1 MERDTERLNRQTG
14 RTDPSQC
21 KVTSPWTGGGNAANQ
36 PAESKEQK
44 DIKAAAL
51 DCLERQFSE
60 YLHSLPLLAQEDK
73 QKKWNGLIPLFLQA
87 FDNVSN
93 NWTMMFPS
101 ILPFSNE
108 ASKVMV
114 QTIKQKLADKAGD
127 EARFVVEE
135 FLKSK
140 RNEGSSE
147 GWQLLKTIHLL
158 STVDSETLRCIVNTG
173 LPLILLKCV
182 HLFFAFPS
190 ETEAGIVETQTQEE
204 ITVFQETVTHMMLN
218 LCSQVSAVEAMIQT
232 NDLKCLLIAV
242 ASQWDQCSSSWRNY
256 TGHVLRAIS
265 KTPTKNTI
273 RYLHDGDCIKMIIQ
287 SLYAM
292 AERSSVYDATQ
303 AAVNVFCFVKDSYQ
317 VSPEL
322 LADFESN
329 EGYQLL
335 TKLLLGCDKELE
347 KEEEKFLE
355 ELVDFLSSLT
365 IFGQKELKVTPSI
378 TGSQFPNF
386 KFQQPPKSGTTVKNL
401 QAFKVLQ
408 SVFLNA
414 DCSCVSA
421 IILSSI
427 KKIWSWNKANFFLLE
442 WTQQA
447 LFQFAEVIYLKSR
460 PVQIQ
465 YFQMLRFVVIDLS
478 YVPHEVFSRVQAI
491 IRENLSP
498 ACALLALECV
508 LDIAKHDPLLTVVFR
523 ETRLLEMLLT
533 QLQRYAKFL
542 RKAGNSTSSSE
553 QQHRREASCLMLKV
567 VAVMLQGSVKN
578 IVILREYGMIPYI
591 KIFLDDE
598 FYRSHALS
606 ILEQLFIVNAEEYV
620 SVVIG
625 VLCSATQGE
634 LMLKLDLLQS
644 LLNVLGVPKAR
655 TAFRT
660 AGGFNALQS
669 VLADMEGAL
678 CDTPSG
684 NWASVDQNDIWNL
697 IQSTLCTLTVALH
710 SDPVNSYF
718 FRTQGQFDK
727 IADDLRLF
735 GCFSNE
741 GGRLKYSLDISACRK
756 YEEFLKLAHNSTE
769 DILPSLKKCVK
780 IFDFLDRMAK
790 DTLSSPCS
798 TQHIGEA
805 LSRKHSESC
814 NQSDVPE
821 MAGSRHD
828 VSNITEDPSEQLFA
842 ADPEDR
848 FAADPVIVHPGAICV
863 MMDLLPNINSEE
875 IPQLSLELQYA
886 VANYILSLVKSDRN
900 RQVMCGS
907 GLLTVLVNRCKE
919 ALADNCNPL
928 HLPLIRIFEKLACQ
942 AIEPSILRQ
951 FLRLG
956 DPLNC
961 AVAKT
966 QIRDS
971 SGKRQT
977 AMPWHQID
985 SKETDSGRRESFT
998 RRGSLYAKNRP
1009 TLCFSLSRVPRCT
1022 AIPRHRV
1029 VSLVSMMS
1037 SRNFQPTK
1045 SSTAP
1050 SFAEFDMSV
1059 VGYGCCFLP
1068 TLATVTGIMA
1078 ESPVVGGIGAGCRGF
1093 PPPVGFTYSTWFM
1106 VSSFSSAVDAHPIRF
1121 LTLFRHMSKME
1132 KDFTCL
1138 TISLSVPENRLV
1150 ISTQEEVFEPLDWNE
1165 PSQPQQSS
1173 ALTSVEFNI
1182 SQYLLVGQWH
1192 HLAVVLS
1199 KDARRNST
1207 VLACLNG
1214 KVIGTAKIQYI
1225 QTFPGMHFSLD
1236 PSAVIDV
1243 HGIIGTPQI
1252 WKQRSSLVWRLGPT
1266 YLFEEVT
1273 SLETVEVIYHLGP
1286 SYLGNFQSVYL
1297 PGDDLINKSVP
1308 SVLVAEEKVSF
1319 GINVVSS
1326 TVMTVTD
1333 IRKNYNEVDSR
1344 LISSELGISSRDD
1357 AMPIVLAKNTASHL
1371 PGLART
1377 IGAPLASF
1385 FGVRTF
1391 FSNPAANCLQFIGG
1405 PAVILGLVAMA
1416 SDDHEVYAAVKVLIS
1431 VLNSSMLFEKEM
1443 QRIKGYR
1450 LLALLLKKKIQLLNV
1465 RIFQLILT
1473 IAGTVELGR
1482 GTSTIQNYC
1491 AFRDLLCDFEIWL
1504 NAPEKL
1510 DLLLLRHFVEL
1521 LKSSDGYRNAEVMHR
1536 LQVAPRLV
1544 FLLND
1549 PNNTR
1554 SMVHVICTILAGM
1567 LKNFFNTTDL
1577 LRIGLFLTYTLPP
1590 ASMNEKCISLERVS
1604 DTSIDVINQVSG
1616 RTIWLRNQLLKTLLD
1631 VFSWSRRNLNFKDQ
1645 EKIFTSLGPDWFFLF
1660 MQTHLHP
1667 TTVILSTRLLLYF
1680 LYNPVLLTKF
1690 RDGMAG
1696 NVWLKNSTGECNILM
1711 DNIKSRPQACSQTSC
1726 LIPGFE
1732 MMQMFLSHH
1741 IAIPQLYLLLAALV
1755 LQKPLN
1761 EMPEDLELDLDMMI
1775 TWLLERVRPNP
1786 SDNSIK
1792 IPNGLCTEAALALL
1806 EMVRA
1811 ILSKPISDT
1820 DGSWDITY
1828 PGSVMQFFCLVYYM
1842 IPNEPLWRSPEFL
1855 QGLAA
1860 AGFPVVGS
1868 LCHMADLGA
1877 SPQERPTHKAEPQPP
1892 LSTHPARK
1900 QVSDFIR
1907 ILLLDSL
1914 LNIPANKQL
1923 HPVEILVE
1931 VSPERATGDQRKSFQ
1946 TEILL
1951 FIMDIFHIINE
1962 EQAVVKVL
1970 VRDGQSTTQNTTEG
1984 TVTTMFENITH
1995 FSQRFVDKLYARMF
2009 DVNPEKILRFLTEQI
2024 CMAMEHV
2031 CSQKDHALSSLYSS
2045 LNRAILYCLSRPRQ
2059 SPSDLQILLNT
2070 LKFLQE
2076 QWDTIFATYNSS
2088 LPFIICLIHCLCQI
2102 KTGSYPDGF
2111 GVGMSSKKIPWS
2123 LQSSSNSEEYDGSF
2137 ESIHTQDVQKEVMDS
2152 VEWVWTHLMSQRRQT
2167 LEDSYKI
2174 DLSVKQRSNENVVGI
2189 SEISPLWEES
2199 ATKAWHQYIASEKKN
2214 LSSRSVTAQ
2223 LLQSKSEWLPG
2234 SLSTAV
2240 RSVGK
2245 RLLKEA
2251 NRLTVKDFT
2260 VSMDSQRKTGQDMF
2274 ASLHKEHLQM
2284 QQCIL
2289 NQASKDWAKMEQQL
2303 LQEKGLWGP
2312 SSGSQQDAWIL
2323 DMAEGPSRMRK
2334 KMRRHSIC
2342 INYAYDACRN
2352 KEAKSEISKDLAL
2365 NFGKEESYMK
2375 LCCMEENVGIT
2386 DNQLYPENVQ
2396 AELTLNTGKGD
2407 IDERGIDCNQLTF
2420 FPALIDSVQSQEF
2433 FEQCVERQAIL
2444 QVLDEKEKIDTKY
2457 SLIVADGHL
2466 LMEGVLLFGRN
2477 HFYVCENFTLSASG
2491 DVYCINH
2498 HPSSINDSYIYD
2510 MCNKETSGKNQK
2522 CSRYSYNEVHEI
2534 HHLRFLLQDIALE
2547 IFLKN
2552 GFSKFL
2558 IFHKNDRKKV
2568 FKKFR
2573 HAMPSIK
2580 KGKTDASKN
2589 VGRTLGEKGVTQKWQ
2604 KGEISNFEYLMYLNT
2619 LAGRT
2624 YNDLMQYP
2632 VFPWILADYDSE
2644 ELDLSN
2650 AKTFRDLSKPM
2661 GAQTE
2666 ERKAKFIKRYY
2677 EVDNDGDLS
2686 AQCHYCTHYS
2696 SAIIVASY
2704 LVRMEPFTRTFCSL
2718 QGGSFDVADRMFFSI
2733 KKEWESSS
2741 RDNMSDVREL
2751 IPDFFYQPDFL
2762 LNRNSLEFGSMQ
2774 DGTTLGDV
2782 VLPPWAKGDAREFV
2796 RLHRMALES
2805 DYACAHLH
2813 HWIDLIFGYKQQGSA
2828 AVEAVNVFHPY
2839 FYDDQVDLSNIKD
2852 PLRKSTIVGF
2862 VSNFGQIPKQLFSKA
2877 HPARIVQGK
2886 HSSGKDSASSSAST
2900 QPFFYHLQNLKPST
2914 VPIKELMKGA
2924 VGHIVHTEKGVLA
2937 VEKNKLLISPHWNKT
2952 FSWGYDD
2959 FSCSL
2964 GNYGSDK
2971 ILSVFEC
2978 LSDWGQC
2985 LCAACPTPTTVITGG
3000 MSSVVCVWEIPS
3012 NKEKVKSMI
3021 LKEVLH
3027 GHTEAVTCLVVSLSY
3042 NVIVSGSRDRTCI
3055 VWDFN
3060 TLTYVSQLQ
3069 DHKATVSAVSINDLT
3084 GDIVSCA
3091 GTHLYLWTINGQA
3104 ITSINTSSEPTDE
3117 ILCCC
3122 FTEVHEW
3129 DSRNVVVTGCA
3140 DGVLR
3145 LWKTEYTKVQVTKND
3160 GRPASPQHM
3169 VPASE
3174 KNGYRWERNAVLCRE
3189 LSRNDAL
3196 SGKQNKRNPAVTA
3209 LAISRNHAKLFV
3221 GDSWGRV
3228 YSWSV
3233 EG

>member
-1 MERDTERLNRQTG
+1 MERGTDRLNQLAEC
-14 RTDPSQC
+14 TDPLQC
-21 KVTSPWTGGGNAANQ
+21 KVASPWTGGEIAANQ
-36 PAESKEQK
+36 PSEPEEQQ
-44 DIKAAAL
+44 DTEATVVQ
-51 DCLERQFSE
+51 CLERQFSH
-60 YLHSLPLLAQEDK
+60 YLHSLPLLAQEEK
-73 QKKWNGLIPLFLQA
+73 QTLWNGLIPLFLQA

-93 NWTMMFPS
+93 NWMMMFPS
-101 ILPFSNE
+101 ILPFSIE

-114 QTIKQKLADKAGD
+114 QTINQKLIDKAGA
-127 EARFVVEE
+127 EARFIVEE
-135 FLKSK
+135 FLQCK
-140 RNEGSSE
+140 RDMGSSE

-158 STVDSETLRCIVNTG
+158 SAVDSETLRCIVKTG

-190 ETEAGIVETQTQEE
+190 EREAGIIETRTQDE
-204 ITVFQETVTHMMLN
+204 ITVFQETVTHMMVN

-232 NDLKCLLIAV
+232 DDLKCLVYTV
-242 ASQWDQCSSSWRNY
+242 ASQWDQCSSSWRKY

-265 KTPTKNTI
+265 KTPTKHTI
-273 RYLHDGDCIKMIIQ
+273 RYLHESDCIKRCIE
-287 SLYAM
+287 SLSAM
-292 AERSSVYDATQ
+292 ADSSSVYDAAQ
-303 AAVNVFCFVKDSYQ
+303 AAVNVLCFVKDSYQ

-322 LADFESN
+322 LDDFESS

-335 TKLLLGCDKELE
+335 TMLLLGCDKELE
-347 KEEEKFLE
+347 KEEEKSLE
-355 ELVDFLSSLT
+355 ELVVFLSSLT
-365 IFGQKELKVTPSI
+365 LYGQKELKITPSI

-386 KFQQPPKSGTTVKNL
+386 AFQQPPKSDTTVKNL

-408 SVFLNA
+408 SVFLKA
-414 DCSCVSA
+414 SCSCVSS

-427 KKIWSWNKANFFLLE
+427 RKIWSWNHANFFLLE
-442 WTQQA
+442 WTQQV

-460 PVQIQ
+460 SVQIQ

-533 QLQRYAKFL
+533 QLQRYAKIL
-542 RKAGNSTSSSE
+542 RKAGNSRPSSE
-553 QQHRREASCLMLKV
+553 QQHQREASCLMLKV
-567 VAVMLQGSVKN
+567 VAIMLQGSVKN
-578 IVILREYGMIPYI
+578 ILILREYGMIPYI
-591 KIFLDDE
+591 KIFLDDK

-606 ILEQLFIVNAEEYV
+606 ILEQLFIVNAEEYMR
-620 SVVIG
+620 VVIG

-634 LMLKLDLLQS
+634 VLLKLDLLQS
-644 LLNVLGVPKAR
+644 LLNVLGRPKAR

-678 CDTPSG
+678 CDPPSG
-684 NWASVDQNDIWNL
+684 DWASVDQNDMWDL
-697 IQSTLCTLTVALH
+697 IQSTLCTLTVAMH

-727 IADDLRLF
+727 MTDDLRLF

-741 GGRLKYSLDISACRK
+741 GRGLKYSLDISGCRK
-756 YEEFLKLAHNSTE
+756 FEEFLNLAHSSTG
-769 DILPSLKKCVK
+769 DNLPSLKKCVK
-780 IFDFLDRMAK
+780 IFDFLNRMAK
-790 DTLSSPCS
+790 ETLSSPCS
-798 TQHIGEA
+798 AQHPGKY
-805 LSRKHSESC
+805 LPPNYSESC
-814 NQSDVPE
+814 NQSDGPE
-821 MAGSRHD
+821 MTGSHYD
-828 VSNITEDPSEQLFA
+828 ASNTTEEPTDQPLNANPEDRSA
-842 ADPEDR
+842 ADPM
-848 FAADPVIVHPGAICV
+848 IVHPGAICI
-863 MMDLLPNINSEE
+863 MMDLLPNINCDE
-875 IPQLSLELQYA
+875 IPQLALELQYA
-886 VANYILSLVKSDRN
+886 VANYILSLVKSERS
-900 RQVMCGS
+900 RQALCGS
-907 GLLTVLVNRCKE
+907 GLLAILVNRCTE
-919 ALADNCNPL
+919 ALADNSNPI

-942 AIEPSILRQ
+942 AIDPPILRH

-961 AVAKT
+961 AIGKT
-966 QIRDS
+966 RMCNS
-971 SGKRQT
+971 SDK
-977 AMPWHQID
+977 HQSD
-985 SKETDSGRRESFT
+985 LSRRWSVSNDLGQRGSFT
-998 RRGSLYAKNRP
+998 RRGSLVSKNRP
-1009 TLCFSLSRVPRCT
+1009 RLGFSLSCVPKRT

-1029 VSLVSMMS
+1029 MSLVSVMS
-1037 SRNFQPTK
+1037 SRHFHPTK
-1045 SSTAP
+1045 SSTMP

-1068 TLATVTGIMA
+1068 TLATVMGINA
-1078 ESPVVGGIGAGCRGF
+1078 ESPIVGGIGNGCRGF
-1093 PPPVGFTYSTWFM
+1093 PPPAGFTHSTWFM
-1106 VSSFSSAVDAHPIRF
+1106 ISSFSSAFDAHPIRF

-1132 KDFTCL
+1132 KDYTCL
-1138 TISLSVPENRLV
+1138 SISISAPENQLV
-1150 ISTQEEVFEPLDWNE
+1150 ISTQEEVFEPLDWND
-1165 PSQPQQSS
+1165 SCQTQQSS

-1182 SQYLLVGQWH
+1182 SKHLLVDQWH

-1207 VLACLNG
+1207 VLAYLNG
-1214 KVIGTAKIQYI
+1214 KIVGTAKIQYI

-1236 PSAVIDV
+1236 SSAVIDV

-1252 WKQRSSLVWRLGPT
+1252 WNQSSSLVWRLGPT

-1273 SLETVEVIYHLGP
+1273 SSQTVGVIYQLGP
-1286 SYLGNFQSVYL
+1286 NYLGNFQSVYL
-1297 PGDDLINKSVP
+1297 PGNDLTNKVGP
-1308 SVLVAEEKVSF
+1308 LALVAEEKVSF

-1333 IRKNYNEVDSR
+1333 IRNNYNEVDSR

-1357 AMPIVLAKNTASHL
+1357 TMPIVLAKNTASHL
-1371 PGLART
+1371 SGPART

-1391 FSNPAANCLQFIGG
+1391 FSNPAANCLQFVGG

-1416 SDDHEVYAAVKVLIS
+1416 SDDHEMYAAIKVLIS
-1431 VLNSSMLFEKEM
+1431 ALNSSTLCEKEM
-1443 QRIKGYR
+1443 HRIKGYR
-1450 LLALLLKKKIQLLNV
+1450 LLALLLKKKVRLLNA

-1473 IAGTVELGR
+1473 VVGTVELGR
-1482 GTSTIQNYC
+1482 GTSTIQNDC

-1510 DLLLLRHFVEL
+1510 YLLLLRHFVEL
-1521 LKSSDGYRNAEVMHR
+1521 LKSSDGYRNAKVMHR

-1554 SMVHVICTILAGM
+1554 TKVHVICTILAD
-1567 LKNFFNTTDL
+1567 LLRSYFSTTDL

-1590 ASMNEKCISLERVS
+1590 ASMNEKLISLETVS

-1616 RTIWLRNQLLKTLLD
+1616 RTIWLRNQLLKTLLE
-1631 VFSWSRRNLNFKDQ
+1631 VLSCGRLSLNSKDQ
-1645 EKIFTSLGPDWFFLF
+1645 EKMFTSLGPDWFLLF

-1667 TTVILSTRLLLYF
+1667 TSVILSARLLLHF
-1680 LYNPVLLTKF
+1680 LYNPTLLTKF

-1696 NVWLKNSTGECNILM
+1696 NVWLENSTAECNILM
-1711 DNIKSRPQACSQTSC
+1711 DNIKSRPQACSQTLC
-1726 LIPGFE
+1726 FFPGFE
-1732 MMQMFLSHH
+1732 MMLMFVSHH
-1741 IAIPQLYLLLAALV
+1741 IAIPELYLLLAALV
-1755 LQKPLN
+1755 LQKPLT
-1761 EMPEDLELDLDMMI
+1761 EMPEDSKMDLDTMI
-1775 TWLLERVRPNP
+1775 TWLLEQVRPNL
-1786 SDNSIK
+1786 SEKAIK
-1792 IPNGLCTEAALALL
+1792 IPNGLCTEAALVLL
-1806 EMVRA
+1806 ELVRA

-1820 DGSWDITY
+1820 DNSWEVTY
-1828 PGSVMQFFCLVYYM
+1828 PRSVMQFFCHVYYM

-1860 AGFPVVGS
+1860 AGFPTAGS
-1868 LCHMADLGA
+1868 LSHMVDSGA
-1877 SPQERPTHKAEPQPP
+1877 LPQESPTRKAVPQSQ
-1892 LSTHPARK
+1892 LSTQPARK

-1914 LNIPANKQL
+1914 LNTPASKQL
-1923 HPVEILVE
+1923 HPIEVLIE

-1962 EQAVVKVL
+1962 DQTVVKAL
-1970 VRDGQSTTQNTTEG
+1970 IGNDQSANQNEGSLTTVFG
-1984 TVTTMFENITH
+1984 NITY
-1995 FSQRFVDKLYARMF
+1995 FSQRFVDKLYGRMF

-2024 CMAMEHV
+2024 CLVMEQV
-2031 CSQKDHALSSLYSS
+2031 YSQKDHVLSSLYSS

-2059 SPSDLQILLNT
+2059 SPSDLLILLNA

-2076 QWDTIFATYNSS
+2076 QWDVIFATYNSS

-2111 GVGMSSKKIPWS
+2111 GVGTSSKKASWN
-2123 LQSSSNSEEYDGSF
+2123 LKAASNSEEYDGSF

-2152 VEWVWTHLMSQRRQT
+2152 VEWIWNHLISQRRQA

-2174 DLSVKQRSNENVVGI
+2174 DLSVKQKSTENVVGI
-2189 SEISPLWEES
+2189 SEVSPLWEES
-2199 ATKAWHQYIASEKKN
+2199 ATKAWHQYIGSEKKN
-2214 LSSRSVTAQ
+2214 LSSKSVPAQ
-2223 LLQSKSEWLPG
+2223 LQQSKSEWLPG
-2234 SLSTAV
+2234 SLSTAM

-2251 NRLTVKDFT
+2251 DRLNLKDFT
-2260 VSMDSQRKTGQDMF
+2260 ASMDAQRKTGQDMF
-2274 ASLHKEHLQM
+2274 ASLHKEYRQM

-2289 NQASKDWAKMEQQL
+2289 NQASKDWAKTEQQL
-2303 LQEKGLWGP
+2303 LQERGLWGP
-2312 SSGSQQDAWIL
+2312 SSGSQQEAWIL
-2323 DMAEGPSRMRK
+2323 DMAEGPCRMRK
-2334 KMRRHSIC
+2334 RMRRNAIC
-2342 INYAYDACRN
+2342 INYAYDACRT
-2352 KEAKSEISKDLAL
+2352 KEAKSEDSKNLAL
-2365 NFGKEESYMK
+2365 NFGKEEFYMK
-2375 LCCMEENVGIT
+2375 LCSTEEHVGST
-2386 DNQLYPENVQ
+2386 NKQLYPEIVQ
-2396 AELTLNTGKGD
+2396 AALTFNTGEGD
-2407 IDERGIDCNQLTF
+2407 FDERGIDCNQLTF
-2420 FPALIDSVQSQEF
+2420 FPALIESVQSEEF

-2444 QVLDEKEKIDTKY
+2444 QVLDENEKINVKY
-2457 SLIVADGHL
+2457 SLIVADVHL
-2466 LMEGVLLFGRN
+2466 LMEGVLLFGRD

-2510 MCNKETSGKNQK
+2510 MCNKDTDGKNLK
-2522 CSRYSYNEVHEI
+2522 CSRYSYNEVQEI

-2552 GFSKFL
+2552 GHSKFL

-2568 FKKFR
+2568 FKKFC
-2573 HAMPSIK
+2573 HAIPSVK
-2580 KGKTDASKN
+2580 KGKRDSNKN
-2589 VGRTLGEKGVTQKWQ
+2589 GGRTLGEKGVTQKWQ
-2604 KGEISNFEYLMYLNT
+2604 KGEISNFEYLMYVNT

-2644 ELDLSN
+2644 ELDLTN
-2650 AKTFRDLSKPM
+2650 TKTFRDLTKPM

-2666 ERKAKFIKRYY
+2666 ERKNKFIKRYF
-2677 EVDNDGDLS
+2677 EVDNDEDLCVR
-2686 AQCHYCTHYS
+2686 CHYCTHYS

-2704 LVRMEPFTRTFCSL
+2704 LVRLEPFTQTFCSL

-2741 RDNMSDVREL
+2741 GDNMSDVREL
-2751 IPDFFYQPDFL
+2751 IPDFFYQSNFL
-2762 LNRNSLEFGSMQ
+2762 LNQNNLEFGSMQ

-2782 VLPPWAKGDAREFV
+2782 ILPPWAKGDAREFI

-2805 DYACAHLH
+2805 DYVCAHLH

-2828 AVEAVNVFHPY
+2828 AVDAINVFHPY
-2839 FYDDQVDLSNIKD
+2839 FYDVQVDLSNIKD
-2852 PLRKSTIVGF
+2852 PLKKSTIIGF

-2886 HSSGKDSASSSAST
+2886 HSSGKDSASSSAAT
-2900 QPFFYHLQNLKPST
+2900 QPFFYHLQSLKPST
-2914 VPIKELMKGA
+2914 LPLKELMNGA
-2924 VGHIVHTEKGVLA
+2924 VGHIVYTEKGILA
-2937 VEKNKLLISPHWNKT
+2937 VERNRLLMPPHWNKT
-2952 FSWGYDD
+2952 FSWGYND

-2971 ILSVFEC
+2971 ILTVFEC

-2985 LCAACPTPTTVITGG
+2985 LCVVCPTPTMVITGAA
-3000 MSSVVCVWEIPS
+3000 SSVICVWEMPA
-3012 NKEKVKSMI
+3012 NKEKVKSMT
-3021 LKEVLH
+3021 LMEVLR
-3027 GHTEAVTCLVVSLSY
+3027 GHTEAVTCLAVSLPY

-3055 VWDFN
+3055 VWDLN
-3060 TLTYVSQLQ
+3060 ALTYVSQLQ
-3069 DHKATVSAVSINDLT
+3069 GHKMTVSAVSINSIT

-3091 GTHLYLWTINGQA
+3091 GTHLYLWTINGQP
-3104 ITSINTSSEPTDE
+3104 ITSINTSSELVEE

-3122 FTEVHEW
+3122 FTEAHEW
-3129 DSRNVVVTGCA
+3129 DPRNVVVTGCA
-3140 DGVLR
+3140 DGVVR
-3145 LWKTEYTKVQVTKND
+3145 LWKTEYTRAQVAKND
-3160 GRPASPQHM
+3160 GGPASTQHV
-3169 VPASE
+3169 VPAPR
-3174 KNGYRWERNAVLCRE
+3174 KNAGDRLERQLVLVQG
-3189 LSRNDAL
+3189 LSRNNAL
-3196 SGKQNKRNPAVTA
+3196 AGKQNKRNAAVTA
-3209 LAISRNHAKLFV
+3209 LAISWNQAKLFV

-3228 YSWSV
+3228 YSWSI